1 MMTDVERHAREIE
14 EQGYTIVED
23 VLTLDEVE
31 RARTALARILE
42 AERDVGTRRGWQ
54 NDSWRVSY
62 MLPQKDE
69 LFRRMPLNPRVL
81 PLMRRVLGES
91 CVLSSLNGLT
101 MSPGGTAQ
109 QLHLDQPE
117 HMPQL
122 AININALHTL
132 DDFTKANGC
141 TRVVPGSHHRAP
153 GTPID
158 RDRDE
163 RDAVY
168 LEAPAGS
175 LIAFNGGLVH
185 AGSAN
190 TTPGWR
196 RCLHAYFTR
205 VWAKPQWDFPR
216 SLSADVVA
224 TLSEEQKRLFGFG
237 VNPQRYHA
245 RADEIERT

>member
-1 MMTDVERHAREIE
+1 MIELERYAGEIQ
-14 EQGYTIVED
+14 EQGYTIVEN
-23 VLTLDEVE
+23 VLSLEEIE

-42 AERDVGTRRGWQ
+42 AEKDVATRRGWQ
-54 NDSWRVSY
+54 NDSWRVTY
-62 MLPQKDE
+62 MLPQKDPT
-69 LFRRMPLNPRVL
+69 FRALPLNPRVL
-81 PLMRRVLGES
+81 PLMQRILGAS

-101 MSPGGTAQ
+101 MSPGGKAQ
-109 QLHLDQPE
+109 QLHLDQAEHVPE
-117 HMPQL
+117 L

-158 RDRDE
+158 RERDE

-190 TTPGWR
+190 MTQGWR

-216 SLSADVVA
+216 SFSPEIVA
-224 TLSEEQKRLFGFG
+224 TLSDEQKRLFGFG
-237 VNPQRYHA
+237 ANPQRYDSG
-245 RADEIERT
+245 ADEIERT